1 MSDDV
6 LTADQLNYAGQPL
19 INLVI
24 DLQHN
29 ILNVANGLWNRG
41 YRDYPLDNIIS
52 ILDTSHWNIYR
63 NELNGFS
70 NADLIRTRDKH
81 VQMLITL
88 RNIGEQP
95 DPILSIKE
103 NIRSDIGLIN
113 LYKGQIISNGDE
125 YKINK
130 LNQVLSHYPDEQFEH
145 EMNIDRLITIR
156 TQSADALIEILH
168 IMVDPV
174 PVGGS
179 INRKTKGRKTKR
191 RKTKRRKTKRRKTK
205 GRKTKRI

>member
-6 LTADQLNYAGQPL
+6 LTADQLNYVGEPL

-24 DLQHN
+24 DIQHN
-29 ILNVANGLWNRG
+29 ILNVANGLRNRG
-41 YRDYPLDNIIS
+41 YRDSQLDNIIS
-52 ILDTSHWNIYR
+52 ILDTSHWVIYR
-63 NELNGFS
+63 NYLNGFS
-70 NADLIRTRDKH
+70 NADLIRARDKN

-95 DPILSIKE
+95 NPILSIKE
-103 NIRSDIGLIN
+103 KIRNNIGQINIYKGLI
-113 LYKGQIISNGDE
+113 ISDGNE

-130 LNQVLSHYPDEQFEH
+130 LNQVLSHYPDEQFED
-145 EMNIDRLITIR
+145 EMNMDRLITIR
-156 TQSADALIEILH
+156 ENRENALREIQDIIE
-168 IMVDPV
+168 DPV

-179 INRKTKGRKTKR
+179 INRKTKR

-205 GRKTKRI
+205 RRKTKRI